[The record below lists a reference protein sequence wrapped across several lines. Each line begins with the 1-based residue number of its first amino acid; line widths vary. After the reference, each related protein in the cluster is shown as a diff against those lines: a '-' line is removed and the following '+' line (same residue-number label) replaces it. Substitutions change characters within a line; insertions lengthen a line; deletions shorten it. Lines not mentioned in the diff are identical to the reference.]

1 MGSSRARRSVELRA
15 NELAMVMSK
24 ITPLLAVLV
33 LLSASCATPVR
44 RRGQGVSDGT
54 APGAP
59 RTSPDG
65 RPVAL
70 EPGGA
75 DPTEPFRDALR
86 EASSPSARAQVVDEA
101 VAAALAARRPVEAV
115 TWLLEARSRERDPT
129 LRAELERRT
138 LELIE
143 TEVPPVGLR
152 QLLEDGRRGEF
163 PHELLLFKLGL
174 VLKHGAETEAA
185 RAALE
190 EYLSSY
196 PSGVYAAR
204 ARTAIEGLGTP
215 SVSPQTI
222 GVLLPL
228 SGPKAAYGRLARQA
242 LELALEGSS
251 VRAVV
256 RDTKDDEATTAAAV
270 QSLVEEEGA
279 IALLGPVFRSESM
292 AAAVMA
298 QRLGV
303 PILTISA
310 DEAVAHVG
318 PWVFRNGVT
327 NEMQAKA
334 VVRHAMDVLGLS
346 NFAILHPRHPYGV
359 ELRDHF
365 WDEVLR
371 RGGQIRAIEAYDVSA
386 TTFSGQVKSMVGR
399 LEPERRPDYR
409 AALLACDE
417 QPDPYRVKRCKDE
430 AKKNLRPIVDFDGLF
445 IPDYARTIRMVA
457 AALAAEDIIVEQDPR
472 RLRVIEKT
480 LGHSPKIVTLLGA
493 SGWNSDKIT
502 DSTGRTVENAVFVD
516 GFFAESDDERTARFV
531 QVYRDRYSRVPRLY
545 PEALIFDSARILR
558 SIVATQQ
565 PADRAAFAEAM
576 RSVVRFPGVTGTTS
590 FAGRTDAQK
599 ELKILRIEDGTIV
612 QVPKP
617 DALPPPAR
625 SGEGATLTPA
635 SAP

>member
-1 MGSSRARRSVELRA
+1 MGSSRARRRVSRWDDELP
-15 NELAMVMSK
+15 MVMSK
-24 ITPLLAVLV
+24 VSPVVATLI
-33 LLSASCATPVR
+33 LLSACATPAR
-44 RRGQGVSDGT
+44 RQGQGL
-54 APGAP
+54 PP
-59 RTSPDG
+59 PDA
-65 RPVAL
+65 PVAGPS
-70 EPGGA
+70 EGRTPGGPA
-75 DPTEPFRDALR
+75 ELPDPTEPFRDTLR
-86 EASSPSARAQVVDEA
+86 EASTPAARAEVVDQA
-101 VAAALAARRPVEAV
+101 VQAALDARRPTEAAG
-115 TWLLEARSRERDPT
+115 WLIEARSFERDPT

-138 LELIE
+138 IELIE

-152 QLLEDGRRGEF
+152 QLLEETKKREF
-163 PHELLLFKLGL
+163 PHEVLLFKLAL
-174 VLKHGAETEAA
+174 VLEHGAQADGA

-190 EYLSSY
+190 DYLKTY
-196 PSGVYAAR
+196 PSGVYATRAR
-204 ARTAIEGLGTP
+204 ATLEGLGTP
-215 SVSPQTI
+215 SVSPKTI

-251 VRAVV
+251 VRVVV
-256 RDTKDDEATTAAAV
+256 RDTKDDEATAAAAV
-270 QSLVEEEGA
+270 ESLVQEEGA

-327 NEMQAKA
+327 NAMQAKA
-334 VVRHAMDVLGLS
+334 VVKHAMEVLGLS
-346 NFAILHPRHPYGV
+346 SFAVLHPRHPYGV

-365 WDEVLR
+365 WDEVVR
-371 RGGQIRAIEAYDVSA
+371 RGGQIRGIEAYDVSA
-386 TTFSGQVKSMVGR
+386 TTFSSQVKSLVGR
-399 LEPERRPDYR
+399 LEPARRPDYR
-409 AALLACDE
+409 GALLACEE
-417 QPDPYRVKRCKDE
+417 QPDPYRVKRCRDG
-430 AKKNLRPIVDFDGLF
+430 ALKNLRPIVDFEGLF
-445 IPDYARTIRMVA
+445 IPDYATTIRMVA

-480 LGHSPKIVTLLGA
+480 LGRSPKIVTLLGA

-531 QVYRDRYSRVPRLY
+531 QVYRERYSRVPRLY

-558 SIVATQQ
+558 SIIDTQG
-565 PADRAAFAEAM
+565 PSDRAALAEAL
-576 RSVVRFPGVTGTTS
+576 RTVVRFPGVTGTTS

-599 ELKILRIEDGTIV
+599 ELKILRIEDGAIV

-617 DALPPPAR
+617 DAMPAPVR
-625 SGEGATLTPA
+625 GEGTTLTPA